1 MKFIK
6 NFLSCFKKEKPI
18 SKSLSE
24 NTFDNIFLIQ
34 KDHFEDFYST
44 IKFKNGEEVF
54 ARIVSSNENG
64 KTILL
69 LNSPIKITEINS
81 KRRGMVSG
89 YKVEPWLK
97 TTNNDLFVVD
107 LEDVLTLT
115 ESSDNKIIQMYETF
129 IKQINGEEISKET
142 PTRKMGYISNVKDAK
157 ELLEKL
163 YNNS

>member
-1 MKFIK
+1 
-6 NFLSCFKKEKPI
+6 
-18 SKSLSE
+18 
-24 NTFDNIFLIQ
+24 
-34 KDHFEDFYST
+34 
-44 IKFKNGEEVF
+44 
-54 ARIVSSNENG
+54 
-64 KTILL
+64 
-69 LNSPIKITEINS
+69 
-81 KRRGMVSG
+81 MVSG